1 MLGPVAAG
9 RSRLRTL
16 RQTMSKEEPI
26 ANGPLLVASP
36 EPSLGMSHATD
47 ACQHIHVLAVAKFAL
62 GGIRT
67 YINYTYGHFNP
78 EEFRFSFVLA
88 HRKGE
93 SDLIPRHLSGFE
105 VDVRETEESNRELLR
120 AIREVLG
127 KSNVSI
133 IHSQGLTSGILA
145 ILANWRGRV
154 PHVITHHD
162 VFRED
167 QFAGPR
173 GRLKA
178 RAMSAVLSRASL
190 VVCVSEDARQNFRKF
205 LPSFPEDKLTVI
217 PNGIDTAPF
226 IEAAER
232 RRSLFRDGSRSG
244 APFTFGFLGRF
255 MPQKGFDVLI
265 DAVAE
270 MVRDGADSRSFRVLA
285 VNSVEDC
292 IGRYKRK
299 IAQLGL
305 GDFFEF
311 SEFRVSVAGL
321 LAELDA
327 VVIPS
332 RWEAGPLVPMEVL
345 TAGCPLIASDCIGLR
360 EVVRGTPAL
369 LARAEDADSLAQQMR
384 TAMGHTAELRE
395 SFLDYSKSACE
406 RFDVRRTAVATEE
419 LLRQPAPTRRS
430 R

>member
-1 MLGPVAAG
+1 
-9 RSRLRTL
+9 
-16 RQTMSKEEPI
+16 MSKEEPTT
-26 ANGPLLVASP
+26 NGPLLMTSP
-36 EPSLGMSHATD
+36 EPSLRMSARKDAT
-47 ACQHIHVLAVAKFAL
+47 QRIHVLAVAKFAL

-78 EEFRFSFVLA
+78 EEFRFSFVLV

-93 SDLIPRHLSGFE
+93 SDLIPRHLSEFE
-105 VDVRETEESNRELLR
+105 VDLRETEEAAGNRALLR
-120 AIREVLG
+120 AIRYVLR
-127 KSNVSI
+127 KSNISI
-133 IHSQGLTSGILA
+133 IHSQGLTSGVLA

-162 VFRED
+162 VFRQD
-167 QFAGPR
+167 QFAGSR

-178 RAMSAVLSRASL
+178 RAMSTVLSRASL
-190 VVCVSEDARQNFRKF
+190 VVCVSEDARQNFREF
-205 LPSFPEDKLTVI
+205 LPSFPENKLTVI
-217 PNGIDTAPF
+217 PNGIETTPF
-226 IEAAER
+226 IEAADLR
-232 RRSLFRDGSRSG
+232 RFRLSDDSRAG
-244 APFTFGFLGRF
+244 TPFKFGFLGRF

-270 MVRDGADSRSFRVLA
+270 LARDGADSRSFRVLA

-292 IGRYKRK
+292 IGRYKAR

-305 GDFFEF
+305 VNFFEF
-311 SEFRVSVAGL
+311 SEFRPSVAGL
-321 LAELDA
+321 LAELDT

-369 LARAEDADSLAQQMR
+369 LARTEDAHSLAQQMR

-395 SFLDYSKSACE
+395 AFLDYSKTASE
-406 RFDVRRTAVATEE
+406 RFDVCRTARATHEV
-419 LLRQPAPTRRS
+419 LRRLVPTRRGG
-430 R
+430 